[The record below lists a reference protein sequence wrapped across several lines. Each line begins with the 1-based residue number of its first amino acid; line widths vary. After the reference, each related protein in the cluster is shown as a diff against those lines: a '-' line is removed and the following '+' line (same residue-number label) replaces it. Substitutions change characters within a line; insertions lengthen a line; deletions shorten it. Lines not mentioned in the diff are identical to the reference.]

1 MAFTPLSDNA
11 IRIALDGV
19 ELLLAWTSAAS
30 EGTYFQIY
38 VAGRL
43 AWFGTSRQAWLPYPT
58 GLGPAV
64 SILVGTVGPGEQ
76 ATDFSSSLAIV
87 PDRAL
92 VTWNGGLWE
101 APDIAGFHVYMSPA
115 AGLAASYATSVATVP
130 LSVAG
135 QSTSGYGF
143 GGYGIGGYGQAAG
156 NYSWTS
162 GHLSGG
168 VWTFGVKP
176 FDSVGNEG
184 STQEG
189 SVTIAAPPRPPALN
203 SAGLRLT
210 YTYDQPTR
218 VVTLHWLASPDA
230 PVPIRARDFG
240 LVGDSAWSR
249 V

>member
-1 MAFTPLSDNA
+1 MAFTPLSDSE
-11 IRIALDGV
+11 IRIAPDGV
-19 ELLLAWTSAAS
+19 ELLVAWTSAAA
-30 EGTYFQIY
+30 EGTYFQVY

-43 AWFGTSRQAWLPYPT
+43 AWFGTARQTWLPYPS

-64 SILVGTVGPGEQ
+64 TIVVGTVGAGEQ
-76 ATDFSSSLAIV
+76 TTDFSPSLTAA

-115 AGLAASYATSVATVP
+115 AGLAASYTVPVANIP

-135 QSTSGYGF
+135 QSTAGYGF
-143 GGYGIGGYGQAAG
+143 GGFGEGGYGQAAG

-168 VWTFGVKP
+168 VWTFGVRP

-184 STQEG
+184 DTREG

-230 PVPIRARDFG
+230 PVPVTSRDSG
-240 LVGDSAWSR
+240 TLKDSTWSKT
-249 V
+249 